1 MDPNTPHS
9 AGGGPGQA
17 LVGAAI
23 RRTAIILAAAALT
36 TTSLVAAPE
45 NQISFGTEM
54 ASRGLWSEALF
65 RFRQA
70 EEQSPNDPRILN
82 NIAVSLEALGLYDE
96 ALEAYRQAV
105 EAAPTLEHAKRN
117 YARFVEFYQSYRGG
131 EVEEEGPQGDEDG
144 AAAAETEVE
153 AADRDPGED
162 GAAAEVEEA
171 AEEPT
176 AEETSDNGGD
186 EV

>member
-1 MDPNTPHS
+1 MPLAQRSQRMDRNLSQST
-9 AGGGPGQA
+9 GRRR
-17 LVGAAI
+17 AAI
-23 RRTAIILAAAALT
+23 GVGRAIVIALLAVSLSAPL
-36 TTSLVAAPE
+36 LVAEPDS
-45 NQISFGTEM
+45 QLDFGTDM

-105 EAAPTLEHAKRN
+105 ETSPSLEHAKRN
-117 YARFVEFYQSYRGG
+117 YARFVEFYQAYRGG
-131 EVEEEGPQGDEDG
+131 EVDAEDAAGETADANGATDEES
-144 AAAAETEVE
+144 
-153 AADRDPGED
+153 PGV
-162 GAAAEVEEA
+162 GGIEEA
-171 AEEPT
+171 SEEPT
-176 AEETSDNGGD
+176 PDDASDTDED

>member
-1 MDPNTPHS
+1 MDHNSSQSTDCRWVS
-9 AGGGPGQA
+9 RLRRAT
-17 LVGAAI
+17 VAAV
-23 RRTAIILAAAALT
+23 TTLTLLAAVQSAPA
-36 TTSLVAAPE
+36 VAEPE
-45 NQISFGTEM
+45 SQLDFGTDM

-70 EEQSPNDPRILN
+70 EENNPGDPRILN
-82 NIAVSLEALGLYDE
+82 NIAVSLEALGLYEE

-105 EAAPTLEHAKRN
+105 EAAPSLDHAKRN

-131 EVEEEGPQGDEDG
+131 EVDEEGEGNAEGETADTAEEDEAPASG
-144 AAAAETEVE
+144 VE
-153 AADRDPGED
+153 K
-162 GAAAEVEEA
+162 A

-176 AEETSDNGGD
+176 VDETSDADED

>member
-1 MDPNTPHS
+1 MIALLAVSLS
-9 AGGGPGQA
+9 APLIAEPDRQ
-17 LVGAAI
+17 LD
-23 RRTAIILAAAALT
+23 
-36 TTSLVAAPE
+36 
-45 NQISFGTEM
+45 FGTDM

-105 EAAPTLEHAKRN
+105 EASPSLEHAKRN
-117 YARFVEFYQSYRGG
+117 YARFVEFYQAYRGG
-131 EVEEEGPQGDEDG
+131 EVDAED
-144 AAAAETEVE
+144 AAAGETADANDSTDEESPEV
-153 AADRDPGED
+153 G
-162 GAAAEVEEA
+162 GIEEA
-171 AEEPT
+171 SEEPT
-176 AEETSDNGGD
+176 PDDASDSGED

>member
-9 AGGGPGQA
+9 VGGGSERA
-17 LVGAAI
+17 LVGAAV
-23 RRTAIILAAAALT
+23 RCTAITLAAAALIAT
-36 TTSLVAAPE
+36 GLVAAPE
-45 NQISFGTEM
+45 NQLSFGTEM

-70 EEQSPNDPRILN
+70 EEQRPNDPRILN

-105 EAAPTLEHAKRN
+105 EAAPSLEHAKRN

-131 EVEEEGPQGDEDG
+131 EIEEDAQDGGDD
-144 AAAAETEVE
+144 AASAEAGVE
-153 AADRDPGED
+153 AAD
-162 GAAAEVEEA
+162 
-171 AEEPT
+171 EPT
-176 AEETSDNGGD
+176 AEDVSDDGGG